1 MSVLAAPP
9 TLTTDDLL
17 REHVERL
24 ERELNAAIEP
34 YQPPNERDLRMDP
47 LSRKRRVSAR
57 ERWFENLRSEIIEI
71 ARSPAWRD
79 HDLTVELLLT
89 LEDLRRAIEDDPD
102 ARDERW
108 DARMAMQLMRTVVQA
123 MVRQID
129 HQMIDDPVAAAKLVI
144 EEFGRIEAHE
154 VARLLGVTTKSVANW
169 RRGRVEQIKRN
180 PARIALIGQLVY
192 ELRYGTTPRGVLLWF
207 AASREQLNGKTPRE
221 LLDADVGDAARQLI
235 PLARGGRGQL
245 DI

>member
-17 REHVERL
+17 REHVEGL

-34 YQPPNERDLRMDP
+34 YQPPNERDLGMDE
-47 LSRKRRVSAR
+47 LSRKRRVTER
-57 ERWFENLRSEIIEI
+57 ERWFEHLRSEIIEV

-102 ARDERW
+102 ALDEGW
-108 DARMAMQLMRTVVQA
+108 DARMAMQIMRIVVQA
-123 MVRQID
+123 MLRQID

-144 EEFGRIEAHE
+144 EEFRRIEARE
-154 VARLLGVTTKSVANW
+154 VARLLGVTTKSVSNW

-192 ELRYGTTPRGVLLWF
+192 ELRRGKTPRGVLLWF
-207 AASREQLNGKTPRE
+207 DAPREQLRGKTPRE
-221 LLDADVGDAARQLI
+221 LLDADVSDAARKLL
-235 PLARGGRGQL
+235 PLARGGRAQL
-245 DI
+245 DV